1 MGCMKNAIVLLF
13 LLLCIQAFPASAGS
27 YQNISKDIINDIE
40 KEYPADA
47 YLIGIGEV
55 AASGDV
61 YKDRTRTETLARL
74 EIAKQIRVRI
84 KQDSIDIMCAGE
96 GKKLYSGSE
105 ASSDECVTQLNTKI
119 ETKVAEVIEGSKIV
133 AAGEDKERGLYYSVA
148 VLPKTSINMIKE
160 SLPLVHPSPPSE
172 NIITIIAEGSAVLG
186 DDLTLA
192 RARAIA
198 LNNARRKAI
207 EDATGVDLRAS
218 TLIYNSELISDM
230 VSSAARGLIV
240 KQTVLE
246 DRCDVKDQRIY
257 CFVKIDADVK
267 PLAIE
272 RHKQFSVIRAEV
284 QRPDKVSTMELP
296 LFQNNDEIVIRV
308 TANEASFMNLFSV
321 DQYGKVLKIYP
332 NDLIRPEII
341 PAGKEFVF
349 PEKPLRAHGLKL
361 RVTTPKGLNEGIES
375 VLIIATKE
383 EGHFLND
390 TGVQTPT
397 VSDLMKELSVLDP
410 ASWAEKTIGYEVRK

>member
-47 YLIGIGEV
+47 YLIGIREV

-218 TLIYNSELISDM
+218 
-230 VSSAARGLIV
+230 
-240 KQTVLE
+240 
-246 DRCDVKDQRIY
+246 
-257 CFVKIDADVK
+257 
-267 PLAIE
+267 
-272 RHKQFSVIRAEV
+272 
-284 QRPDKVSTMELP
+284 
-296 LFQNNDEIVIRV
+296 
-308 TANEASFMNLFSV
+308 
-321 DQYGKVLKIYP
+321 
-332 NDLIRPEII
+332 
-341 PAGKEFVF
+341 
-349 PEKPLRAHGLKL
+349 
-361 RVTTPKGLNEGIES
+361 
-375 VLIIATKE
+375 
-383 EGHFLND
+383 
-390 TGVQTPT
+390 
-397 VSDLMKELSVLDP
+397 
-410 ASWAEKTIGYEVRK
+410 